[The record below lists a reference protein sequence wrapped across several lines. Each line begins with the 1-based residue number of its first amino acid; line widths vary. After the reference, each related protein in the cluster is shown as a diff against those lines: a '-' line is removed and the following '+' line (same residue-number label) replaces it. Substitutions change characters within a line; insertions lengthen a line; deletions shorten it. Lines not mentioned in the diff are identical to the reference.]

1 MDKYIVAGFV
11 TGLLTF
17 VILDILKVLF
27 RRTRDQLRA
36 SDMVSTELRERW
48 EKKFLAYELCKIL
61 EEMYFQKQISKE
73 RKEYWYR
80 EFGTKCDLLDLLPR
94 MAESFPASEEVKELL
109 LASSDQEKL
118 PLKGRRSAREL
129 FSFTRRSKAK
139 EV

>member
-1 MDKYIVAGFV
+1 
-11 TGLLTF
+11 
-17 VILDILKVLF
+17 
-27 RRTRDQLRA
+27 
-36 SDMVSTELRERW
+36 MVSTELRERW

-109 LASSDQEKL
+109 LAASDQEKL